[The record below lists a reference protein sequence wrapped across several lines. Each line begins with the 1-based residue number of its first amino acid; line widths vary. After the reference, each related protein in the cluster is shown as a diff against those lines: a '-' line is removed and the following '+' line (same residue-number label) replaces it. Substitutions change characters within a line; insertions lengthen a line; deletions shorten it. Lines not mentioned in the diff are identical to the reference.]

1 MFMWLTDR
9 LDMDDIEGQFLSTIT
24 SLKASEVGKIILWIG
39 VANIL
44 TDYGFKCIW
53 LM

>member
-1 MFMWLTDR
+1 M

-24 SLKASEVGKIILWIG
+24 SLKPSEVGKTILCIG
-39 VANIL
+39 VTNIL
-44 TDYGFKCIW
+44 TDGGFKCAY